1 MIVLFGMI
9 IKHKSLKRKI
19 NVTFDFCC
27 EISKTCK
34 IRKTCEEQY
43 QGNESLSFRLGRVIH
58 HSSGSLWCVFFFK
71 RGWEKE
77 KDRVRERSYLF
88 FTVKLNFFTK
98 CWFSL
103 SKFVNNIRVSFGSKL
118 QWSIQT
124 KYYIGA
130 PGWSSGLMR
139 QFLDQRGR
147 GSGPGFESAC
157 QHFFVFKNLRVRL
170 WDKRISD
177 RCHRKSGS
185 HSRAV

>member
-43 QGNESLSFRLGRVIH
+43 QGNEYLSFRLGRVIH
-58 HSSGSLWCVFFFK
+58 HSSGSMWCVFFFK

-103 SKFVNNIRVSFGSKL
+103 SKFVNNIRVTFGSKL

-124 KYYIGA
+124 KYYIKKIRA
-130 PGWSSGLMR
+130 IYA
-139 QFLDQRGR
+139 DQINLTFCCRPWQGISFQYR
-147 GSGPGFESAC
+147 KRHISPVVLLFE
-157 QHFFVFKNLRVRL
+157 
-170 WDKRISD
+170 
-177 RCHRKSGS
+177 
-185 HSRAV
+185 